1 MVDSPPGDRGGKNRR
16 AEGDAHDGRVRPVD
30 GGVPGPRSGAA
41 ARLWGGT
48 YGRGE
53 ESGTDYE
60 ATRQSTGRIRARH
73 RLARGPGNPRL
84 QDREGTGAGVRKECQ
99 GPCEGRGS
107 DG

>member
-1 MVDSPPGDRGGKNRR
+1 VDSQSGDGGGKNRR
-16 AEGDAHDGRVRPVD
+16 GEGDAEDGRARSVD

-41 ARLWGGT
+41 GRLWGGT

-60 ATRQSTGRIRARH
+60 ATRQTTGRIRTRH
-73 RLARGPGNPRL
+73 RLAEGPGNPRV
-84 QDREGTGAGVRKECQ
+84 QNRDGRGAGAREE
-99 GPCEGRGS
+99 GPGPGDGRGS